1 VGGGRPVLG
10 GLDFGV
16 NTKRKI
22 RKETIIWNR
31 TGKQAMYSEHRKVRV
46 KQKYAGN
53 LKQSIQK

>member
-1 VGGGRPVLG
+1 MLG

-22 RKETIIWNR
+22 RKETIIWNI